1 MSSKK
6 NAEGLNSPYVIG
18 VHDMMHKPGAM
29 RRIDI
34 DIVAPDALGNG
45 AVAVAAGSILELE
58 GRIESVHEGILVTAA
73 VFGDAKAECSRCL
86 DALTLPVDVDFQ
98 ELFAY
103 SLTEQDEFAV
113 RDEHIDLEQ
122 VIRDAVVL
130 SLPFQPICSADCS
143 GLCVECGLKLAENPD
158 HVHEA
163 AIDSRWSALQ
173 NFKEE

>member
-1 MSSKK
+1 MASKL
-6 NAEGLNSPYVIG
+6 AGEGLNSPYAIG
-18 VHDMMHKPGAM
+18 VHDLMHKPGAM
-29 RRIDI
+29 RRVDTEFAIPEALTNS
-34 DIVAPDALGNG
+34 VATVP
-45 AVAVAAGSILELE
+45 AGSEVELE
-58 GRIESVHEGILVTAA
+58 SRLESVHEGILVTGTL
-73 VFGDAKAECSRCL
+73 FGDAEAECSRCL
-86 DALTLPVDVDFQ
+86 DPLKLPIEVDFQ

-113 RDEHIDLEQ
+113 LDEHIDLEQ

-130 SLPFQPICSADCS
+130 SLPFQPVCSADCL
-143 GLCVECGLKLAENPD
+143 GLCVECGQKLAENPN